1 MILNDNYWFKVLK
14 PTKRIVLLIMSTVS
28 FIVFPLAVFSD
39 NKAQLFLRLNS
50 RSLVDVSKTRT
61 SGKVAFY

>member
-14 PTKRIVLLIMSTVS
+14 PTKRIVSLIKSTVS

-39 NKAQLFLRLNS
+39 NKAQLFLMLNS
-50 RSLVDVSKTRT
+50 RSLVHVSKTRT